1 MAYLGE
7 DRPMLE
13 TAKRT
18 AIGTLVVV
26 GIVVASLALWKLRL
40 VVGMLFSAM
49 IIAAALRPSIDW
61 LARHRVPRAA
71 GLGLHYLALAGAIA
85 VALAFAVPAALHQ
98 IDHALS
104 PSGQAEVAR
113 AAKHSTGVK
122 HQVLTALQKRLNHLP
137 RRSELVKPVVGIG
150 VKAFEALIAVFFTFA
165 AAAYWIFERDRV
177 VDIVCSL
184 MPRPSRKK
192 VRDTWTLID
201 LRLGAFVRGQVLL
214 IVLVATVL
222 SLLFWAIGEPYWILV
237 GAFAGLVELVPVIGP
252 LAAGALAVAVGF
264 TASVHVAVL
273 AAACVL
279 GVRLLEDYVVMPKVL
294 GEAVGLSPLLV
305 LVSVTAVGILF
316 SGWAVLFA
324 VPIAAVVT
332 TLFDVILRD
341 VDPAEEDVPA
351 VIFSPKEA
359 EA

>member
-1 MAYLGE
+1 
-7 DRPMLE
+7 MLD

-26 GIVVASLALWKLRL
+26 GIVVAALALWKLRL
-40 VVGMLFSAM
+40 VVAMLFSAM

-61 LARHRVPRAA
+61 LARHRVPRPA
-71 GLGLHYLALAGAIA
+71 GLGIHYLAVAGAIA
-85 VALAFAVPAALHQ
+85 VALVFAVPAALHQ

-104 PSGQAEVAR
+104 PSGKAQVAR

-122 HQVLTALQKRLNHLP
+122 HEVLTALQKRLNNLP
-137 RRSELVKPVVGIG
+137 RRSELVKPIVGIG
-150 VKAFEALIAVFFTFA
+150 RTAFEVVIGIFFTFA
-165 AAAYWIFERDRV
+165 AAAYWIFERDRT
-177 VDIVCSL
+177 VDLVCSL
-184 MPRPSRKK
+184 IPRPRRKK
-192 VRDTWTLID
+192 VRDTWSLID

-214 IVLVATVL
+214 IVAVGVAL
-222 SLLFWAIGEPYWILV
+222 SLLFWAVGEPYWLLV
-237 GAFAGLVELVPVIGP
+237 GAFAGLVEVVPVIGP
-252 LAAGALAVAVGF
+252 LVAGALAVAVGF

-273 AAACVL
+273 AAVCVL
-279 GVRLLEDYVVMPKVL
+279 AVRLLEDYLVMPRVL

-324 VPIAAVVT
+324 VPIAAVVM
-332 TLFDVILRD
+332 TLFDVVLRD
-341 VDPAEEDVPA
+341 VDPAEEEVPT

-359 EA
+359 EAS